1 MKGKTLSIYT
11 GAFAITLVGAGAV
24 MLILNAAALVPDI
37 GFADPDTVVYP
48 SN

>member
-1 MKGKTLSIYT
+1 MKKTLSIYT
-11 GAFAITLVGAGAV
+11 GALAITVFGAGAV

-37 GFADPDTVVYP
+37 GYADPDVIVYP